1 MTISIDSSSYGL
13 GACLLQDGHPVSYAS
28 RSLNSAEK
36 NYAQIE
42 KELLAIVFGCQK
54 YHQYIYGRV
63 VSIETD
69 HKSLEYIFRKP
80 LTETP
85 PRLQR
90 MMLTLQKYELMV
102 SYKSGKS
109 LFIADAFSRTP
120 GTETA
125 TVEEEYRVLTV
136 HNLPITTQKLEQFK
150 VEVNADTVLQKLSET
165 VKQGWPERKLMVDP
179 VIREYWSIKDE
190 INVQDQLP
198 LRRERLIVP
207 ATLRTEMLQKIHENH
222 LGIEKCKRRARDIL
236 YWPGMNNKIA
246 QMVAR
251 CEVCL
256 TFRKSQ

>member
-69 HKSLEYIFRKP
+69 HKPLEYIFRKP
-80 LTETP
+80 LTATP

-109 LFIADAFSRTP
+109 LFIADTLSSPRSRNSNH
-120 GTETA
+120 GRRISGSHSAQLANNYTE
-125 TVEEEYRVLTV
+125 V
-136 HNLPITTQKLEQFK
+136 
-150 VEVNADTVLQKLSET
+150 
-165 VKQGWPERKLMVDP
+165 
-179 VIREYWSIKDE
+179 
-190 INVQDQLP
+190 
-198 LRRERLIVP
+198 
-207 ATLRTEMLQKIHENH
+207 
-222 LGIEKCKRRARDIL
+222 
-236 YWPGMNNKIA
+236 
-246 QMVAR
+246 VA
-251 CEVCL
+251 V
-256 TFRKSQ
+256 